1 MQQFV
6 VQISYLFCALAFA
19 ALTALAAVSK
29 QRTQQ
34 FVWLVIAS
42 LLTVVWG
49 LAMWANTSP
58 SYAPSP
64 TFVLWVELARTL
76 AWIKFLLVITNL
88 SQRGADAWVKSSL
101 VLGIGIP
108 VAIMGFVSYVELF
121 ASQPIDLSGTFF
133 LTGFSRMVLAI
144 LGLVLLENLFR
155 NADLDQRWATK
166 YLCIGLGLVFAYDFF
181 FYAEAVIFR
190 RFDMGLLGARGF
202 ITGFAAP
209 LIAVS
214 VARAKY
220 WSVDLHVSR
229 KMAFHTAA
237 VVGAGIYLVTIS
249 GIGFYVREFGGAAG
263 PIIQI
268 LFLTL
273 AAILLVTILASG
285 SLRARAKLFIAKNFY
300 SAKYDYREEWL
311 RFIGTLSSGD
321 KGVPLY
327 QRIVSA
333 IAPIVESTAA
343 VLWVLDDQGET
354 FIPVVSWNFGD
365 DIPGLE
371 DTDPLVI
378 AARETAQIVET
389 SDHNIDRLPAAI
401 LQERSV
407 WLSVPLT
414 HEGILR
420 GIMILGQP
428 RAPRE
433 FGWEDKNLLQ
443 TVAQQA
449 ASYIAEARA
458 ASALSRS
465 HKLEEFNQRFAFVAH
480 DMKNIVNQLSI
491 MVQNAEQHGSNPEF
505 QKDMIKTVSN
515 SVSRMKDM
523 MDTLTAHRQ
532 EAQENNLATSQ
543 TLVFDIGKSLSEV
556 AANWSSISRGV
567 VLEKA
572 AEPLFTQAKEGVL
585 VTVLNHIMQNAID
598 AAGPEGEIRLRAQSR
613 ANTALIDVSDNGPGM
628 ESEFVESTYFQPF
641 KSTKPGGY
649 GLGGFQIR
657 QLVREMGG
665 RLEVLT
671 APGQGTTIR
680 IQLPLVSQEP
690 SSKDAQSANEAIQ

>member
-1 MQQFV
+1 
-6 VQISYLFCALAFA
+6 
-19 ALTALAAVSK
+19 
-29 QRTQQ
+29 
-34 FVWLVIAS
+34 
-42 LLTVVWG
+42 
-49 LAMWANTSP
+49 
-58 SYAPSP
+58 
-64 TFVLWVELARTL
+64 
-76 AWIKFLLVITNL
+76 
-88 SQRGADAWVKSSL
+88 
-101 VLGIGIP
+101 
-108 VAIMGFVSYVELF
+108 
-121 ASQPIDLSGTFF
+121 
-133 LTGFSRMVLAI
+133 
-144 LGLVLLENLFR
+144 VLLENLFR
-155 NADLDQRWATK
+155 NADIDQRWATK

-190 RFDMGLLGARGF
+190 RFDVGLLGARGF

-209 LIAVS
+209 LIAIS

-229 KMAFHTAA
+229 NMAFHTAA
-237 VVGAGIYLVTIS
+237 VVGAGFYLVIIS
-249 GIGFYVREFGGAAG
+249 GIGYYVRQFGGEAG
-263 PIIQI
+263 PIIQV

-273 AAILLVTILASG
+273 AAILLLTILASG
-285 SLRARAKLFIAKNFY
+285 SLRARAKIFIAKNFY

-321 KGVPLY
+321 KGEPLY

-343 VLWVLDDQGET
+343 VLWVLDDQGER

-365 DIPGLE
+365 DIPALE
-371 DTDPLVI
+371 ESDPLI
-378 AARETAQIVET
+378 ARSRESAQIVET
-389 SDHNIDRLPAAI
+389 SDQNKANLPAAVVE
-401 LQERSV
+401 ERPV
-407 WLSVPLT
+407 WLSLPLT
-414 HEGILR
+414 HEGSLR

-433 FGWEDKNLLQ
+433 FGWEDKDLLQ

-465 HKLEEFNQRFAFVAH
+465 HKIEEFNQRFAFVAH

-491 MVQNAEQHGSNPEF
+491 MVQNEEQHGSNPEF

-515 SVSRMKDM
+515 SVSRMKGM

-532 EAQENNLATSQ
+532 EAQEENLATTK
-543 TLVFDIGKSLSEV
+543 TLIFDINKSLDEV
-556 AANWSSISRGV
+556 VANWSSVSRGV
-567 VLEKA
+567 VLETA
-572 AEPLFTQAKEGVL
+572 GGPLLTQAKEGL
-585 VTVLNHIMQNAID
+585 LITVLNHIMQNAID

-613 ANTALIDVSDNGPGM
+613 AHMALIDVSDNGPGM

-641 KSTKPGGY
+641 KSTKQGGY

-680 IQLPLVSQEP
+680 IQLPLVSQK
-690 SSKDAQSANEAIQ
+690 SSSSDPQSANEAIQ